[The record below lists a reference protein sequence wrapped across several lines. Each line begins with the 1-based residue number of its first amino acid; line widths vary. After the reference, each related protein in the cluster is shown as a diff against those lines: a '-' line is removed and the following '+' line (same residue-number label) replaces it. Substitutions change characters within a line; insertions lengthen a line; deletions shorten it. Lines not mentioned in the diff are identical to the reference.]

1 MTTQWVGALGMALV
15 STLGPGCD
23 GAAAVNKEA
32 VAVVKGGTSN
42 AWWKRF
48 SVGVADGMRDL
59 GLKASMVQSATSGDV
74 PGQIALVEGLINRKV
89 PAIIVD
95 PDGDPTLMEP
105 TLQKARAAGILVL
118 THEVPDQVNKD
129 WDVETID
136 NTKFAQQHFDKLTT
150 YMGTSGKYA
159 VFTGGSALHAYW
171 ANAGIDYVKKTF
183 PNLVLV
189 RETVGQDFSIC
200 GEADAMTH
208 PNCGDSLAA
217 ILAAHADLKGLV
229 IFGANGPVTAAAY
242 LKAQANTS
250 VNLVGVAAPSAI
262 QQYMKEGYMKEAFL
276 WDPRDSAY
284 SLVYIANE
292 LLNKRSIATLTIA
305 DQGAAVV
312 DSQNHTVTFNKNI
325 DITPA
330 NVDALNAQLGF

>member
-1 MTTQWVGALGMALV
+1 MGCGGATV
-15 STLGPGCD
+15 S
-23 GAAAVNKEA
+23 KEV

-59 GLKASMVQSATSGDV
+59 GLTASMVQSSTSGDV
-74 PGQIALVEGLINRKV
+74 PGQIALVQGLIDRKV

-118 THEVPDQVNKD
+118 THEVPDQLNKD

-136 NTKFAQQHFDKLTT
+136 NTKFAQQHFDRLVT
-150 YMGTSGKYA
+150 YMGTTGKYA
-159 VFTGGSALHAYW
+159 VFTGGAALHAYW
-171 ANAGIDYVKKTF
+171 ANAGIDYAKKTF
-183 PNLVLV
+183 PNLTLV
-189 RETVGQDFSIC
+189 KEAVGSDFSVC
-200 GEADAMTH
+200 GEADASTH

-217 ILAAHADLKGLV
+217 ILTAQPDLKGLV

-242 LKAQANTS
+242 LKSQTNMA
-250 VNLVGVAAPSAI
+250 VNLVGVAAPSSI

-292 LLNKRSIATLTIA
+292 LLNKRSISSLTIS
-305 DQGAAVV
+305 DQGTAAV